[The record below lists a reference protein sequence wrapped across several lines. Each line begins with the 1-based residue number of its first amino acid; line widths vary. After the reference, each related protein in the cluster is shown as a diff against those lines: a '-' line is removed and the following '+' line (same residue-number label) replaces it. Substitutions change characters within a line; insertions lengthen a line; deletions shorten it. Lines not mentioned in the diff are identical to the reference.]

1 MNLFLYLSFYIFI
14 LFSILGY
21 GNIFQRIFLKKEII
35 NLGYL
40 GFFGIFFLLII
51 SYTFNMFI
59 PLNAYFNLF
68 VLFLGFIFFGNFLI
82 KSFSKRKKDFLLL
95 GVVFIFLITFILT
108 AKNHDDFPYY
118 HFAYIELITKF
129 SNLIG
134 VGIFNHGFRTPSS
147 IFYLSA
153 LFHLPKVGYGLI
165 HLTPVFFLGFANYIF
180 LKKVYVNLKNKE
192 NFYII
197 LLSLFSFAIA
207 NIFFYRMA
215 EHGTD
220 RSAQLLILIIFIE
233 LLQLINLKKF
243 DNSLLNK
250 ILILTVIT
258 VSLKAFYLI
267 YGILCLS
274 IIYYQKEKLVFLID
288 FFKNKILY
296 LCLFLF
302 SLIILVNFFNTGCLI
317 YPLSITCN
325 ENLIWSISLKQVN
338 AMNDWYQLWSKGGA
352 TPHFIVE
359 NKELYIQNFNWVKNW
374 FNVYFFNKVSDFLFS
389 LIFLVFIFFVFF
401 FNWKTK
407 VHLTKKRKYLI
418 PYLIIFILF
427 CEWFYNHP
435 ALRYGGYHLIALLIF
450 VPSALFI
457 EKRIIF
463 NKNLIKRVNIIIG
476 IMILIFLT
484 RNILRINTEMD
495 QYKFNFYKNASY
507 NKIFEN
513 HNHYKNILN
522 IKNCYIDKTCL
533 KTDILMLKKFNK
545 DIFYRKK

>member
-1 MNLFLYLSFYIFI
+1 MNLFLYLTFYIFI

-21 GNIFQRIFLKKEII
+21 GNIFQKIFLKKEII

-40 GFFGIFFLLII
+40 GYFGIFSLLII

-59 PLNAYFNLF
+59 PLSAYFNLF
-68 VLFLGFIFFGNFLI
+68 VLLLGFLFFGNFLI
-82 KSFSKRKKDFLLL
+82 QSFSSKKKDFFLLVAIFIL
-95 GVVFIFLITFILT
+95 LIVFILS

-129 SNLIG
+129 SNSLGIG
-134 VGIFNHGFRTPSS
+134 VFNHGFRTPSS

-153 LFHLPKVGYGLI
+153 LFHLPKAGYGLI

-180 LKKVYVNLKNKE
+180 LKKIYVNLKNKE

-197 LLSLFSFAIA
+197 LLSLFSFAII

-220 RSAQLLILIIFIE
+220 RSAQILILIIFTE
-233 LLQLINLKKF
+233 LIQLINLKKF

-258 VSLKAFYLI
+258 VSLKAFYLV
-267 YGILCLS
+267 YGLLFLS
-274 IIYYQKEKLVFLID
+274 IIYYQKEKFLFLIY

-302 SLIILVNFFNTGCLI
+302 SLVIVVNFFNTGCLI
-317 YPLSITCN
+317 YPLSVTCN
-325 ENLIWSISLKQVN
+325 ESLIWSIPLQQVN

-359 NKELYIQNFNWVKNW
+359 NKELYIQNFNWVNNW
-374 FNVYFFNKVSDFLFS
+374 FKVYFFNKVSDFLFS
-389 LIFLVFIFFVFF
+389 LIFLVLIFFVVF
-401 FNWKTK
+401 FNWKNK
-407 VHLTKKRKYLI
+407 VILTIKRKYLI
-418 PYLIIFILF
+418 LYLIIFILF

-450 VPSALFI
+450 LPSALFI

-463 NKNLIKRVNIIIG
+463 NQNLIKKVNIMIVII
-476 IMILIFLT
+476 ILIFLS
-484 RNILRINTEMD
+484 RNILRINKEID

-513 HNHYKNILN
+513 HDYYKYILN
-522 IKNCYIDKTCL
+522 IKNCYISKTCP
-533 KTDILMLKKFNK
+533 KTDILMLKKLNK